1 MLLHEL
7 KSLLNQVTNIV
18 CILLRV
24 VDSVTDVQVAVPQQI
39 HNWQYL
45 AIVGHQGLSNGIRGA
60 HEKLDLLQGLHN
72 DISLLCLKGI
82 LDRDDELRQNRKDLI
97 LAADDELIATAI
109 SQELRGIFL
118 FSQTLEEDRQVVV
131 VVEHFDLDLP
141 LDFTHSSL
149 EVYDYWHIVAI
160 IEHLKLR

>member
-1 MLLHEL
+1 M
-7 KSLLNQVTNIV
+7 
-18 CILLRV
+18 RV
-24 VDSVTDVQVAVPQQI
+24 VDRVTDVQVAVPQQI

-45 AIVGHQGLSNGIRGA
+45 AIVRHQGLSNGIRGA
-60 HEKLDLLQGLHN
+60 HEKLDLLQGFHN
-72 DISLLCLKGI
+72 DISLLCLKSI
-82 LDRDDELRQNRKDLI
+82 LDRDDELRQDRKDLI
-97 LAADDELIATAI
+97 LAANDQLIATTI

-118 FSQTLEEDRQVVV
+118 LPQTLEEDGQVVV

-141 LDFTHSSL
+141 LDLTHSSL

>member
-45 AIVGHQGLSNGIRGA
+45 AIVGHQSLSNGI
-60 HEKLDLLQGLHN
+60 
-72 DISLLCLKGI
+72 
-82 LDRDDELRQNRKDLI
+82 
-97 LAADDELIATAI
+97 
-109 SQELRGIFL
+109 
-118 FSQTLEEDRQVVV
+118 
-131 VVEHFDLDLP
+131 
-141 LDFTHSSL
+141 
-149 EVYDYWHIVAI
+149 
-160 IEHLKLR
+160 